1 RCAARPLQTVARH
14 SCRPVVGYSVAI
26 VIAPGRQTVRT
37 SGSHRDCHP
46 KIEPVTCLDGAQ
58 YVEAMPLV
66 EVSPRPFTGQIIVI
80 DWTQIDSAG
89 VVVGS
94 SQRVLN
100 HP

>member
-1 RCAARPLQTVARH
+1 MKEKL
-14 SCRPVVGYSVAI
+14 
-26 VIAPGRQTVRT
+26 
-37 SGSHRDCHP
+37 
-46 KIEPVTCLDGAQ
+46 E
-58 YVEAMPLV
+58 LV

-100 HP
+100 HPVKEAADLTAQEQFQRVSV